1 MIFGHANYKADRMAR
16 VESED
21 LTFFRTVASS
31 RSLADASR
39 LLGVSPAAVTLRLQH
54 IEARLGTRLINRS
67 TRRLVLTDDGA
78 VVLKSAQAVLAGLND
93 LHEELEARRGLL
105 SGVLR
110 VLAPIGFGRA
120 HVAPALA
127 ALRSSHSA
135 LGLELM
141 LSDRVGRL
149 TEDTW
154 DVAIHIGA
162 LQETTLTRQVLAPNE
177 RWLCVSPSY
186 LERNGTPGSIS
197 DLKRHACIVLRE
209 NDDDFTFWRFA
220 RSAETFAI
228 RIEPALA
235 TNDGDVAK
243 EWCLAGAGIL
253 LRSEWHV
260 AADVAAG
267 RLVRILSEFRAPNA
281 DVVAL
286 MPQRQ
291 ARSRRVDA
299 FLSQMRGALRPVPWR
314 SGIAPSTEHHADAKS
329 DGGGVEQQN

>member
-1 MIFGHANYKADRMAR
+1 
-16 VESED
+16 
-21 LTFFRTVASS
+21 VASS
-31 RSLADASR
+31 RSLADAAR
-39 LLGVSPAAVTLRLQH
+39 LLGVSPAAVTQRLQH

-78 VVLKSAQAVLAGLND
+78 VVLRSAQALLQGLNE

-105 SGVLR
+105 SGALH

-120 HVAPALA
+120 YVAPAMT
-127 ALRSSHSA
+127 ALRAAHSA
-135 LGLELM
+135 LRLELQ

-162 LQETTLTRQVLAPNE
+162 LQETTLSRQVLAPNE
-177 RWLCVSPSY
+177 RWLCVAPSY
-186 LERNGTPGSIS
+186 LHQNGAPLSIL

-209 NDDDFTFWRFA
+209 NDEDVTFWRFA
-220 RSAETFAI
+220 RNGETVTI
-228 RIEPALA
+228 RIEPTLA

-243 EWCLAGAGIL
+243 AWCLAGAGIL

-267 RLVRILSEFRAPNA
+267 RLVRLLADFRAPDA
-281 DVVAL
+281 DIVAL

-291 ARSRRVDA
+291 VRSPRIDA
-299 FLSQMRGALRPVPWR
+299 FLNQMRISLRPPPWR
-314 SGIAPSTEHHADAKS
+314 GRSPVG
-329 DGGGVEQQN
+329 

>member
-1 MIFGHANYKADRMAR
+1 MAR
-16 VESED
+16 VDSED
-21 LTFFRTVASS
+21 LAFFRTVANS
-31 RSLADASR
+31 RSLADAAR

-67 TRRLVLTDDGA
+67 TRRLILTDDGA
-78 VVLKSAQAVLAGLND
+78 VVLKSAQALLAGLND

-105 SGVLR
+105 SGMLH

-120 HVAPALA
+120 HVAPALT
-127 ALRSSHSA
+127 ALRSAHPA

-177 RWLCVSPSY
+177 RWLCVAPSY
-186 LERNGTPGSIS
+186 LDRNGTPGSIL

-220 RSAETFAI
+220 RHGETFAI

-267 RLVRILSEFRAPNA
+267 RLVRLLSDFQAPDA

-291 ARSRRVDA
+291 VRSTRVDA
-299 FLSQMRGALRPVPWR
+299 FLNQMRGTLRPVPWR
-314 SGIAPSTEHHADAKS
+314 SISS
-329 DGGGVEQQN
+329 SS